1 MPLLA
6 LLPTGLCSMTYRPPP
21 SAARSRPASSMI
33 DMIAGSWSVFTKTSP
48 CTTPISFMKAT
59 IRLVMYVF
67 VDFEGTTAASVI
79 LVVRSRMTNTGTVFP
94 GSLSSPKKQRSACNS
109 GMPGSSC
116 SFLCGSS
123 LPRPRTQWR
132 HQLRNGK

>member
-1 MPLLA
+1 
-6 LLPTGLCSMTYRPPP
+6 
-21 SAARSRPASSMI
+21 
-33 DMIAGSWSVFTKTSP
+33 MIAGSWSVFTRRSP

-59 IRLVMYVF
+59 IRRAMYVF
-67 VDFEGTTAASVI
+67 VDFVGTTAANVI

-94 GSLSSPKKQRSACNS
+94 GSFSSPKKQRSACNS

-116 SFLCGSS
+116 NRLWGIS

-132 HQLRNGK
+132 HQLLNGRWVRL